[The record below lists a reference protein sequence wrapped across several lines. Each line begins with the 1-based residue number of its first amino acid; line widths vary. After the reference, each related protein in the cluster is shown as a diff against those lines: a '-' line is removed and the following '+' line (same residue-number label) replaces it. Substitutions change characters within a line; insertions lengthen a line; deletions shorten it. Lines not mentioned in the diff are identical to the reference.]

1 MTEQE
6 FLELCRSKYQQINNL
21 NELKDFYEYEKQFDK
36 IMTDLSRTVLQNNI
50 SKISAD
56 RRKKKRSA
64 ATGK

>member
-50 SKISAD
+50 SKVSAD